1 MPNEIINNSVCKAHS
16 GIIARIKNCEDDVK
30 ALWNKWDSM
39 QKMTLG
45 IFITLSLNLIAVVFL
60 LLRTL

>member
-1 MPNEIINNSVCKAHS
+1 MPDEILNDSICKAHS

-30 ALWNKWDSM
+30 TLWSKWDGM